1 MWNVAN
7 VGAVAGRLGDVYGV
21 SLGAIG
27 LLTTAMFLTHLVV
40 QLPAGLVA
48 DRIGSRTVALF
59 ATAVILAGN
68 TLLLLDD
75 AFWLALVARAVVG
88 VGTGAAFV
96 SGLDL
101 VRAGGGGPLAQG
113 LFGGITTAAG
123 GVTLMTLPAL
133 ETVAGWR
140 AAYWTAAALIAVAA
154 IPILVSGVRGG
165 TGKAHGGLLADTR
178 LVPLAVVHAA
188 TFGLNVIAAAWVVTL
203 LEHQGAGAS
212 LAGVAG
218 GTILLLGVVSRP
230 LGGPI
235 VARGMHGRVTVGSL
249 VALAFA
255 GAIMAAGISPW
266 LSTAGA
272 VLIGV
277 AAGLPWV
284 GLYHTAQR
292 LRPDGPAAAIAFVN
306 VTASLVIVVGTPL
319 VGVTFDDLPGDGAI
333 GFGALG
339 GLALAALAVWQRA
352 RLA

>member
-1 MWNVAN
+1 M
-7 VGAVAGRLGDVYGV
+7 
-21 SLGAIG
+21 I
-27 LLTTAMFLTHLVV
+27 
-40 QLPAGLVA
+40 
-48 DRIGSRTVALF
+48 
-59 ATAVILAGN
+59 
-68 TLLLLDD
+68 
-75 AFWLALVARAVVG
+75 
-88 VGTGAAFV
+88 
-96 SGLDL
+96 
-101 VRAGGGGPLAQG
+101 
-113 LFGGITTAAG
+113 
-123 GVTLMTLPAL
+123 LPAL

-140 AAYWTAAALIAVAA
+140 AAYWTAAGLIAVAA
-154 IPILVSGVRGG
+154 VPILVSGVKGG

-203 LEHQGAGAS
+203 LERQGASAS
-212 LAGVAG
+212 VAGVAG

-235 VARGMHGRVTVGSL
+235 VARGLHGRTTAGSL
-249 VALAFA
+249 VVLGLA

-266 LSTAGA
+266 LSTVGA
-272 VLIGV
+272 ALIGV

-319 VGVTFDDLPGDGAI
+319 VGITFDDLPGDGAI
-333 GFGALG
+333 GFAALG